1 MDKADH
7 RFCDLQKTLDS
18 LSSDLHRQ
26 EVGAEKQSVKVID
39 LKHEDIFWQKG
50 LLGYSSPKSLQCTV
64 FFYTGLHFVLR
75 GVQEHY
81 DLVPL
86 QFTWEPR
93 DQSVYHSSVYYE
105 YVEFVSKNNQ
115 HRFKDINM
123 RNKKVRAYA
132 LPGSE
137 QCIVK
142 LLDTYL
148 SLLPP
153 NSPHFYM
160 RALEKFPSD
169 PKKCMTNQR
178 VGINMLKNILSDLS
192 EKAWFGGALY

>member
-26 EVGAEKQSVKVID
+26 GVGAEKQSVKLID

-86 QFTWEPR
+86 QFTREP
-93 DQSVYHSSVYYE
+93 
-105 YVEFVSKNNQ
+105 
-115 HRFKDINM
+115 
-123 RNKKVRAYA
+123 
-132 LPGSE
+132 
-137 QCIVK
+137 
-142 LLDTYL
+142 
-148 SLLPP
+148 
-153 NSPHFYM
+153 
-160 RALEKFPSD
+160 
-169 PKKCMTNQR
+169 
-178 VGINMLKNILSDLS
+178 
-192 EKAWFGGALY
+192 